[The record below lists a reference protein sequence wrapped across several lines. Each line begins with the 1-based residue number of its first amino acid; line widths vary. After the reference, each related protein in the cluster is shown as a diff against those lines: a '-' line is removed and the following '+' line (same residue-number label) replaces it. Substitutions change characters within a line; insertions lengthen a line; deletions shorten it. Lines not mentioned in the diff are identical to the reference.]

1 MIAATTLIASLIL
14 AVLALAACKLGWD
27 SEWLEYGKP
36 VPVAGRHREAAV
48 KMVETAVRWQQTLYE
63 SQHS

>member
-1 MIAATTLIASLIL
+1 MAAIIITVYLIL
-14 AVLALAACKLGWD
+14 AAAALAACKLGWD
-27 SEWLEYGKP
+27 SEWLRYGQP

-48 KMVETAVRWQQTLYE
+48 RMVASAARCQQVLYE